1 MSQVPTNTEL
11 QARAD
16 AKGAVFVNE
25 SKLKASIKQ
34 VDFMVHPGSCL
45 TVCVVTL
52 LNGYTVTGESACADP
67 KMYDAEIGQKFAFAA
82 AERKVWPLLGYAL
95 REELFKKEQ
104 ETGEPETFATRL
116 RREEKELSEKLE
128 KLEAF
133 INGNV
138 QYDRLDMFE
147 QNDLREQLASMKE
160 YRDILARRLAR
171 QVG

>member
-1 MSQVPTNTEL
+1 MSNLPTDAEL

-16 AKGAVFVNE
+16 KLGAVFVNE
-25 SKLKASIKQ
+25 SKLKSSIKD
-34 VDFMVHPGSCL
+34 VDFHVHAGSCL
-45 TVCVVTL
+45 TICIVTL
-52 LNGYTVTGESACADP
+52 LNGYVVTGESACADP
-67 KMYDAEIGQKFAFAA
+67 KMFNAEIGQKFAFAA
-82 AERKVWPLLGYAL
+82 AERKVWPLVGYAL
-95 REELFKKEQ
+95 REELFKKQQ

-116 RREEKELSEKLE
+116 KREEKELSEKLE

-138 QYDRLDMFE
+138 QFDRLDMFE

-160 YRDILARRLAR
+160 YQGTLARRLAR